1 MKQVRDV
8 FDAMDALRRSVE
20 IMTEVDPVNDRIA
33 LVAAFRALKRC
44 KGGGNFNPDARRE
57 IDAAYRLCAG
67 ALRIEVEPI
76 EAFARIRA

>member
-1 MKQVRDV
+1 M
-8 FDAMDALRRSVE
+8 
-20 IMTEVDPVNDRIA
+20 
-33 LVAAFRALKRC
+33 VAAFRAMRRC
-44 KGGGNFNPDARRE
+44 KEGGNFNSHARRE